1 MNSSREK
8 RKKNTK
14 TEEDER
20 RLRTEKVNFDDKR
33 NSKMPAY
40 ITDFINKKAYKYGT
54 EGASYVLEM
63 TSQNIESSKMTS
75 KLSKTISP
83 EELNKKKKDNMTLIK

>member
-1 MNSSREK
+1 
-8 RKKNTK
+8 
-14 TEEDER
+14 
-20 RLRTEKVNFDDKR
+20 
-33 NSKMPAY
+33 MPAY

-54 EGASYVLEM
+54 EGTSYVLEM

-83 EELNKKKKDNMTLIK
+83 EQLNKKKKDNMTLIKQRMERKTAQPSMKNKGDASRRKKVH